1 MPPSSGISG
10 NISTD
15 LYYGCSK
22 VWQFN
27 ALFHADGDQR
37 AKTCLDTNR
46 PASVCKIGT
55 VRHLLESHLNT
66 KNRPSSIGY
75 IELRYLRSDVVVC
88 VAHATAKTPLPPIPF
103 EGFIQSSK
111 NSLSSDCLNAWFNAR
126 WTPVRGKL
134 GAAFAA
140 VVTCAGAAGE
150 ALAAVATD

>member
-15 LYYGCSK
+15 LYYGRSK

-27 ALFHADGDQR
+27 ALFHAYGDQR
-37 AKTCLDTNR
+37 AKICLDTNC
-46 PASVCKIGT
+46 PAKIGM

-75 IELRYLRSDVVVC
+75 IELRYLRSDVAVC

-111 NSLSSDCLNAWFNAR
+111 NSLGSDCLNAWFNAK

-134 GAAFAA
+134 TQCIAYQDKF
-140 VVTCAGAAGE
+140 CERNE
-150 ALAAVATD
+150 AYE